1 MKLKKSLHGNVEKT
15 FLYRLTLFSTRY
27 VENCGTRSI
36 FRYTYFFRSKIFFSF
51 FLKSLIGWKF
61 DRFQVRLISI
71 HKKNLS
77 SIGPQEAEID
87 FWVGGAPL
95 NKVFRLINEHAQIFI
110 TKINLSMSGNVI
122 WIFILK
128 IDEYFVNICVE
139 KMVLEKNTGQSKRTN
154 GMFGIEYCLMH
165 LT

>member
-1 MKLKKSLHGNVEKT
+1 MKFKKSWNGNVEKT

-27 VENCGTRSI
+27 IENCGTRSI

-61 DRFQVRLISI
+61 DHFQVRLISI

-87 FWVGGAPL
+87 FWVGGPL
-95 NKVFRLINEHAQIFI
+95 NSLFTCSVCLGSSLYKKNRNNWPIRYNRGMNCSKWRSIEF
-110 TKINLSMSGNVI
+110 
-122 WIFILK
+122 WIALLK
-128 IDEYFVNICVE
+128 YRIDECTI
-139 KMVLEKNTGQSKRTN
+139 
-154 GMFGIEYCLMH
+154 
-165 LT
+165 